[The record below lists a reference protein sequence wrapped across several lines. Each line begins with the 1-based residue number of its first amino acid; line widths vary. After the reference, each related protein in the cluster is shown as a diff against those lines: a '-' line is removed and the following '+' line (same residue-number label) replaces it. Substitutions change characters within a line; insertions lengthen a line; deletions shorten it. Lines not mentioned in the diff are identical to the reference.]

1 MPHFFIKSSDVN
13 NNSVIISDKDNYNHI
28 AKSLRAKPGE
38 KLLLIDENSVQYETV
53 IKQINSGSV
62 IAEVLD
68 KYISLRKLPF
78 NLYLAQSPL
87 RNSDAQNFLI
97 EKATELGANALYPIY
112 TDNCALN
119 KSVIDKKTEKWQR
132 IMYESSKQCE
142 RADIPVCN
150 PLTSVEKLLSE
161 INFDKV
167 FAFCERK
174 ANMTLRECCAV
185 NPIKPNENVLLIIG
199 PEGGF
204 SEREFDF
211 FSQNPDIKM
220 LTLGNLILRA
230 ETAATVA
237 LGNVIYEYENYK
249 QN

>member
-87 RNSDAQNFLI
+87 RNSDAQ
-97 EKATELGANALYPIY
+97 K
-112 TDNCALN
+112 
-119 KSVIDKKTEKWQR
+119 
-132 IMYESSKQCE
+132 
-142 RADIPVCN
+142 
-150 PLTSVEKLLSE
+150 
-161 INFDKV
+161 
-167 FAFCERK
+167 
-174 ANMTLRECCAV
+174 
-185 NPIKPNENVLLIIG
+185 
-199 PEGGF
+199 
-204 SEREFDF
+204 
-211 FSQNPDIKM
+211 
-220 LTLGNLILRA
+220 
-230 ETAATVA
+230 
-237 LGNVIYEYENYK
+237 
-249 QN
+249 